1 MSGAVTVR
9 VLVVDDDALVR
20 SGLRLMLGE
29 APDITIVAE
38 AGDGD
43 EVPAAV
49 AEHRPDVVLMDLRMP
64 RVDGVRATADLLAG
78 PEPPAVLVLTTFDS
92 DQDVLAALRAGATGY
107 LVKDTPPADIEDAI
121 RRVASGGTSLSP
133 SVTRRL
139 IAAATGRGGRGGR
152 DPAGAEARLA
162 VLSEQERAVAAAV
175 GRGWSNARISTEL
188 LLSLSTVKTYLSGA
202 LTKLDL
208 ENRTQLA
215 LLAHDAGIAAE
226 DDEGELSPGGR

>member
-1 MSGAVTVR
+1 VIR

-29 APDITIVAE
+29 AEEITIVAE
-38 AGDGD
+38 AADGA

-64 RVDGVRATADLLAG
+64 RVDGVRATAELLQR
-78 PEPPAVLVLTTFDS
+78 PDPPAVLVLTTFDS

-107 LVKDTPPADIEDAI
+107 LVKDTPPTDIEDAI
-121 RRVASGGTSLSP
+121 RRVAAGGTSLSP

-139 IAAATGRGGRGGR
+139 IAAATGRGTGRP
-152 DPAGAEARLA
+152 DAAARLA
-162 VLSEQERAVAAAV
+162 SLSEQERAVAAAV
-175 GRGWSNARISTEL
+175 GRGWSNARIAREL
-188 LLSLSTVKTYLSGA
+188 LLSLSTVKTYLSSA

-215 LLAHDAGIAAE
+215 LLAHDAG
-226 DDEGELSPGGR
+226 LSADRT

>member
-1 MSGAVTVR
+1 MTR

-29 APDITIVAE
+29 AEDITIVAE
-38 AGDGD
+38 ATDGD

-64 RVDGVRATADLLAG
+64 RVDGVRATAELLAG
-78 PEPPAVLVLTTFDS
+78 TDPPAVLVLTTFDS

-121 RRVASGGTSLSP
+121 RRVAAGGTSLSS

-139 IAAATGRGGRGGR
+139 IAAATGGDGRGGR
-152 DPAGAEARLA
+152 EDRSTAASTRLA
-162 VLSEQERAVAAAV
+162 ALSEQERAVAAAV
-175 GRGWSNARISTEL
+175 GRGWGNARISTEL
-188 LLSLSTVKTYLSGA
+188 WLSLSTVKTYLSSA
-202 LTKLDL
+202 LAKLDL
-208 ENRTQLA
+208 DNRTQLA
-215 LLAHDAGIAAE
+215 LLAHDAGLSTE
-226 DDEGELSPGGR
+226 DDGGDLTPGGR

>member
-1 MSGAVTVR
+1 MTVPTR

-38 AGDGD
+38 ASDGD
-43 EVPAAV
+43 EVPDAV
-49 AEHRPDVVLMDLRMP
+49 AEHRPHVVLMDLRMP
-64 RVDGVRATADLLAG
+64 RVDGVRATTELLAR

-92 DQDVLAALRAGATGY
+92 DHDVLAALRAGATGY

-121 RRVASGGTSLSP
+121 RRVAAGGTSLSP

-139 IAAATGRGGRGGR
+139 IAAATGRDGR
-152 DPAGAEARLA
+152 DRGRAEARLA

-175 GRGWSNARISTEL
+175 GRGWSNARISAEL

-215 LLAHDAGIAAE
+215 LLAHDAGLA
-226 DDEGELSPGGR
+226 DSDPDGDLTPGGR

>member
-1 MSGAVTVR
+1 MTAPVR

-38 AGDGD
+38 ASDGD

-49 AEHRPDVVLMDLRMP
+49 AAHRPDVVLMDLRMP
-64 RVDGVRATADLLAG
+64 RVDGVRATAELLGADD
-78 PEPPAVLVLTTFDS
+78 PPAVLVLTTFDS

-121 RRVASGGTSLSP
+121 RRVAAGGTSLSP

-139 IAAATGRGGRGGR
+139 IAAATGHGSGRP
-152 DPAGAEARLA
+152 DAAARLA
-162 VLSEQERAVAAAV
+162 ALTDQERAVAGAV
-175 GRGWSNARISTEL
+175 GRGWNNARIAAEL
-188 LLSLSTVKTYLSGA
+188 YLSLSTVKTYISGA
-202 LTKLDL
+202 LAKLDL

-215 LLAHDAGIAAE
+215 LLAHDAGLVVDRDA
-226 DDEGELSPGGR
+226 

>member
-1 MSGAVTVR
+1 MTAPTR

-29 APDITIVAE
+29 AEDIVIVAE
-38 AGDGD
+38 AADGD

-49 AEHRPDVVLMDLRMP
+49 VEHRPDVVLMDLRMP
-64 RVDGVRATADLLAG
+64 RVDGVRATAELLAG
-78 PEPPAVLVLTTFDS
+78 HDPPAVLVLTTFDS

-121 RRVASGGTSLSP
+121 RRVAAGGTSLSP

-139 IAAATGRGGRGGR
+139 IAAATGRERQAGR
-152 DPAGAEARLA
+152 GAEAGARLA
-162 VLSEQERAVAAAV
+162 GLSEQERAVAAAV

-188 LLSLSTVKTYLSGA
+188 LLSLSTVKTYLSSA

-215 LLAHDAGIAAE
+215 LLAHDAGLSTG
-226 DDEGELSPGGR
+226 DDGGDLTPGAR

>member
-1 MSGAVTVR
+1 MSGPVR

-20 SGLRLMLGE
+20 SGLRLLLGE
-29 APDITIVAE
+29 APDITVVAE

-64 RVDGVRATADLLAG
+64 RVDGVRATAELLRGADA
-78 PEPPAVLVLTTFDS
+78 PAVLVLTTFDS

-107 LVKDTPPADIEDAI
+107 LVKDTPPAEIEDAI
-121 RRVASGGTSLSP
+121 RRVAAGGTSLSET
-133 SVTRRL
+133 VTRRL
-139 IAAATGRGGRGGR
+139 IAAATGRGAARP
-152 DPAGAEARLA
+152 DAGARLA
-162 VLSEQERAVAAAV
+162 GLSEQERAVAAAV
-175 GRGWSNARISTEL
+175 GRGWSNARIASEL
-188 LLSLSTVKTYLSGA
+188 LLSLSTVKTYLSSA

-215 LLAHDAGIAAE
+215 LLAHDAGLAA
-226 DDEGELSPGGR
+226 DDPA

>member
-1 MSGAVTVR
+1 MSAPVR

-29 APDITIVAE
+29 ADDIAIVAE
-38 AGDGD
+38 ATDGD

-49 AEHRPDVVLMDLRMP
+49 AAHHPDVVLMDLRMP
-64 RVDGVRATADLLAG
+64 RVDGVRATADLVG
-78 PEPPAVLVLTTFDS
+78 RPEAPAVLVLTTFDT

-121 RRVASGGTSLSP
+121 RRVAVGGTALSP

-139 IAAATGRGGRGGR
+139 IAAATGRESGRP
-152 DPAGAEARLA
+152 DAGARLA

-175 GRGWSNARISTEL
+175 GRGWSNARISREL
-188 LLSLSTVKTYLSGA
+188 LLSLSTVKTYLSSA
-202 LTKLDL
+202 LAKLDL

-215 LLAHDAGIAAE
+215 LLAHDAGLAA
-226 DDEGELSPGGR
+226 DDG

>member
-1 MSGAVTVR
+1 MTR

-38 AGDGD
+38 ARDGD

-64 RVDGVRATADLLAG
+64 RVDGVRATAELLARAD
-78 PEPPAVLVLTTFDS
+78 PPAVLVLTTFDS

-121 RRVASGGTSLSP
+121 RRVAAGGTSLSP

-139 IAAATGRGGRGGR
+139 IAAATGRAAPGRE
-152 DPAGAEARLA
+152 AGERLA
-162 VLSEQERAVAAAV
+162 TLSEQERAVAAAV
-175 GRGWSNARISTEL
+175 GRGWSNARIAAEL

-215 LLAHDAGIAAE
+215 LLAHDAG
-226 DDEGELSPGGR
+226 LSGGDGLTPGAR

>member
-1 MSGAVTVR
+1 MSAPTR

-38 AGDGD
+38 ARDGD

-64 RVDGVRATADLLAG
+64 RVDGVRATAELLAR
-78 PEPPAVLVLTTFDS
+78 PDPPAVLVLTTFDS

-121 RRVASGGTSLSP
+121 RRVAAGGTSLSS

-139 IAAATGRGGRGGR
+139 IAAATGRAAPGRE
-152 DPAGAEARLA
+152 AGERLA
-162 VLSEQERAVAAAV
+162 TLSEQERAVAAAV
-175 GRGWSNARISTEL
+175 GRGWSNARIASEL

-215 LLAHDAGIAAE
+215 LLAHDAGLST
-226 DDEGELSPGGR
+226 GEADGLTPGAR

>member
-1 MSGAVTVR
+1 MSGAAPIR
-9 VLVVDDDALVR
+9 VLLVDDDALVR

-38 AGDGD
+38 AADGD

-49 AEHRPDVVLMDLRMP
+49 AAHRPDVVLMDLRMP
-64 RVDGVRATADLLAG
+64 RVDGVRATAELLAG
-78 PEPPAVLVLTTFDS
+78 DDPPAVLVLTTFDS
-92 DQDVLAALRAGATGY
+92 DQDVLEALRAGATGY

-121 RRVASGGTSLSP
+121 RRVAAGGTSLSE

-139 IAAATGRGGRGGR
+139 ISAATGRGGR
-152 DPAGAEARLA
+152 DAAAGARLA
-162 VLSEQERAVAAAV
+162 ALSEQERVVAAAV
-175 GRGWSNARISTEL
+175 GRGWSNARIASEL
-188 LLSLSTVKTYLSGA
+188 LLSLSTVKTYLSSA

-215 LLAHDAGIAAE
+215 LLAHDAGLSAQ
-226 DDEGELSPGGR
+226 DGPGPLSPGAR